1 MGVAGATAALAMVLT
16 GCGSSPQAG
25 KVGTVE
31 DPVTIRFAWWGNDSR
46 AKTTLDVIKD
56 FEAANPTIKVQ
67 GENTEFSSYW
77 DKMATQIAGGTT
89 PDVLP

>member
-1 MGVAGATAALAMVLT
+1 MGAAAASASLAPAVT
-16 GCGSSPQAG
+16 GCGSNPQPG

-46 AKTTLDVIKD
+46 AKTTLEVIKD

-67 GENTEFSSYW
+67 GENTEFSSW
-77 DKMATQIAGGTT
+77 AHR
-89 PDVLP
+89 